1 MESKAELLA
10 LITQEYDDYC
20 EIPASEIPAS
30 EVQEKREKKS
40 FINGLMTASR
50 VIGVSFD
57 ELNEIVGADTEPKFE
72 SLDDK
77 LSVPTYIR
85 NNIELERW

>member
-10 LITQEYDDYC
+10 LITQEYGDYC
-20 EIPASEIPAS
+20 EIPAS

-85 NNIELERW
+85 NNIELEQW

>member
-10 LITQEYDDYC
+10 LLSQEYFEYL
-20 EIPASEIPAS
+20 EIPASEA
-30 EVQEKREKKS
+30 QQKREKKS
-40 FINGLMTASR
+40 FINGLMTACR

-57 ELNEIVGADTEPKFE
+57 ELNEIVGANTASKFE

-77 LSVPTYIR
+77 LAIPTYIR
-85 NNIELERW
+85 NQVELAR

>member
-1 MESKAELLA
+1 MESKVELLA
-10 LITQEYDDYC
+10 LLTQEYCDYC
-20 EIPASEIPAS
+20 EIPVS
-30 EVQEKREKKS
+30 EVEKKREKKS

-57 ELNEIVGADTEPKFE
+57 ELNEIVGANTESKFE

-77 LSVPTYIR
+77 LAIPTYIR
-85 NNIELERW
+85 NKIELER